1 MPKIITL
8 RLSDE
13 VYEEFSTGA
22 KIDNRPISNFIETM
36 ALRQIQES
44 SLISLEE
51 MEEIKSNKKLLKKL
65 ESGHRDAKS
74 KKGKFV

>member
-36 ALRQIQES
+36 ALRQLKES
-44 SLISLEE
+44 SLISPEE
-51 MEEIKSNKKLLKKL
+51 MEEIKSNKRLMKKL
-65 ESGHRDAKS
+65 ETGHKHARS
-74 KKGKFV
+74 RKGKFV